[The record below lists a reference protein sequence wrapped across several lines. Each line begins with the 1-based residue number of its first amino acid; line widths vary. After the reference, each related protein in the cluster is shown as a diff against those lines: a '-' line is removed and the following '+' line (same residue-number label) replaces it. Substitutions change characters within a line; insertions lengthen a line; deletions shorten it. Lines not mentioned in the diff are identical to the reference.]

1 MYILLTKTILK
12 VLVVAFKSKISNGQ
26 SPSRNCL
33 HSSLKNSAHFPTKC
47 DILSY
52 LRCLVIIICLEPSK
66 TRADYS
72 LEVCHI
78 PILNCELVIYIFDIT
93 SLHFSNS
100 CDLHI
105 KEFENNSIT
114 MYMSFFR
121 ASQART

>member
-12 VLVVAFKSKISNGQ
+12 VLVVAFRSKMSNGQ

-33 HSSLKNSAHFPTKC
+33 HSSLKNPAHFPTKC

-52 LRCLVIIICLEPSK
+52 LRCLVIIICLEPSN

-78 PILNCELVIYIFDIT
+78 PILTIYVYDIT